1 MYSTVAWK
9 ILWMSRSWWSIN
21 FIFVRQIFCL
31 CIFGCAESL
40 LLCAGFSLVVASRG
54 YSSLQCVGF
63 SLLWLLLLWSKV
75 LIVEAHR
82 LSCPV
87 ASGIFLEQGSN
98 QYPPLWQADSQWLEH
113 QGSSVDKFSSSISL
127 LIFYLA
133 LLVIV
138 EKRVLNSPTVIV
150 NLSIS
155 SFSFISFCI
164 IYFEFLYLGLLY
176 LLGGLTLLLLYNV
189 SFYLV
194 IFFALKTS
202 LSDTHIG
209 TIVFNV
215 FIAHF
220 FLNFYFQHVY
230 ILLYEFLV
238 DSTLVRSWFLI
249 HSANLCLLIIVF
261 KPFPFNYWN
270 VRI

>member
-1 MYSTVAWK
+1 MVTLHCSVQA
-9 ILWMSRSWWSIN
+9 SHR
-21 FIFVRQIFCL
+21 F
-31 CIFGCAESL
+31 
-40 LLCAGFSLVVASRG
+40 GFSCVLVWSR
-54 YSSLQCVGF
+54 
-63 SLLWLLLLWSKV
+63 V

-87 ASGIFLEQGSN
+87 ASGIFLDQGSN
-98 QYPPLWQADSQWLEH
+98 QCPPLWQADSQWLDY
-113 QGSSVDKFSSSISL
+113 QGNSVDKFLSSISL

-155 SFSFISFCI
+155 PFSFISFCI
-164 IYFEFLYLGLLY
+164 TYFEFLYLGLLY

-189 SFYLV
+189 SFCLV
-194 IFFALKTS
+194 IFFALKTP
-202 LSDTHIG
+202 LSDTHRHY
-209 TIVFNV
+209 FV

-220 FLNFYFQHVY
+220 FLTFYFQHVY
-230 ILLYEFLV
+230 ILLYEFLI